1 MRINIDEF
9 LASPN
14 KAVTL
19 MGMSGVGK
27 TYISNILE
35 EKNWYHFSADY
46 RIGHKYLNGDIE
58 ANLRDKAM
66 TVPFL
71 RELLENDSIS
81 ISNNVTINNLSSVS
95 AFLGKVGNPEKEGM
109 ALPEF
114 LRRQKL
120 YLEAEIASA
129 YDVPKFIEK
138 AHAEGHNHFINDST
152 GSLCEIDE
160 PGVFEVLAKNTLILY
175 IKTSPEDEIK
185 LIERAQQSPKPL
197 YYRQDFILEQLSKF
211 QQERALEYLALMEPD
226 DFIRWVFPNL
236 FQSRLPRY
244 QHIADNYGY
253 TVQASELATCKTE
266 ADFIDIITA
275 SARR

>member
-14 KAVTL
+14 KSVTL

-35 EKNWYHFSADY
+35 DSNWYHFSADY
-46 RIGHKYLNGDIE
+46 RIGEKYLNSDIE

-71 RELLENDSIS
+71 RDLLENDSIS
-81 ISNNVTINNLSSVS
+81 IRNNVTINNLSSVS
-95 AFLGKVGNPEKEGM
+95 SFLGKLGNPELEGL

-114 LRRQKL
+114 LRRQQL

-129 YDVPKFIEK
+129 FDVPKFIEK
-138 AHAEGHNHFINDST
+138 ARAAGHANFINDST
-152 GSLCEIDE
+152 GSLCEIDD
-160 PGVFEVLAKNTLILY
+160 PAVFEVLAKNTLVLY
-175 IKTSPEDEIK
+175 IQTSPEDEIK
-185 LIERAQQSPKPL
+185 LIERAQKAPKPL
-197 YYRQDFILEQLSKF
+197 YYRQAFILEQLEQY
-211 QQERALEYLALMEPD
+211 QQEKGLEYLAMLEPD
-226 DFIRWVFPNL
+226 DFIRWVFPKL
-236 FQSRLPRY
+236 FHSRLPRY
-244 QHIADNYGY
+244 QNIADKYGY
-253 TVQASELATCKTE
+253 TVRASELAKAKTE

-275 SARR
+275 SARG